1 MQHITLLAV
10 MFTVLF
16 AMPCGKIS
24 AKPEKTSDK
33 QAELSRVQK
42 QIEETS
48 RQLQALER
56 KETTQSRALGTFT
69 KQKQTI
75 EAHLAALSAEKS
87 ALQDSISTLRKIDKN
102 LTTAQQIARNNF
114 TAYLRNTY
122 ISGAVSPT
130 QETLTKAVRTK
141 VLAQNVRR
149 YLRGIEKQH
158 DSVSM
163 KRREFDVASAEAAAM
178 LQQKATEG
186 KTLESSIN
194 QTKATLAEI
203 RTNKELMRREL
214 AEKQRS
220 AEKISAMVARLIEEE
235 RKREEEKA
243 KRLAE
248 QKSAGKLPKTGAPPQ
263 EKTSKITA
271 TFRWPIASR
280 KIARKFGQYSNTQT
294 NTVMDNPGIDIAA
307 KTGTPVAAAASGE
320 VSLVHWLP
328 GYNSLIIVDHGN
340 GYRTVYA
347 NLAKT
352 MAVKGQTI
360 AAGAIIGKTGE
371 TADGQF
377 LHFEVW
383 RGTEKINPVRTLK

>member
-10 MFTVLF
+10 VFTMLF
-16 AMPCGKIS
+16 TIPDGRVW
-24 AKPEKTSDK
+24 AKSERTSDK
-33 QAELSRVQK
+33 QAELTRVQK
-42 QIEETS
+42 QIEAT
-48 RQLQALER
+48 RKQLQTLEH

-69 KQKQTI
+69 KQKQAI
-75 EAHLAALSAEKS
+75 ESHLALLSAEKS
-87 ALQDSISTLRKIDKN
+87 ALQDSISSLRKIDRS
-102 LTTAQQIARNNF
+102 LTAAQKAARTAFGR
-114 TAYLRNTY
+114 YLRDAY
-122 ISGAVSPT
+122 ISAAVSPAQHT
-130 QETLTKAVRTK
+130 TAEAIYTR
-141 VLAQNVRR
+141 VLAKSVRR
-149 YLRGIEKQH
+149 YLQGIDKQH

-163 KRREFDVASAEAAAM
+163 KRREFDSASAEAAA
-178 LQQKATEG
+178 LLNQKATEG
-186 KTLESSIN
+186 KTIESSIL
-194 QTKATLAEI
+194 QTRATIAEI

-220 AEKISAMVARLIEEE
+220 AEKIRAIVARLIEEE
-235 RKREEEKA
+235 RKREEEKV

-248 QKSAGKLPKTGAPPQ
+248 QKQAGGKQPKAA
-263 EKTSKITA
+263 EKATKTTA
-271 TFRWPIASR
+271 IFRWPVASR
-280 KIARKFGQYSNTQT
+280 KIARKFGQYSNTET
-294 NTVMDNPGIDIAA
+294 NTIMDNPGIDIAA
-307 KTGTPVAAAASGE
+307 KTGTPVAAAAAGE

-352 MAVKGQTI
+352 LAVKGQTI
-360 AAGAIIGKTGE
+360 TAGAIIGKTGE